1 MALNDQS
8 KIGLGN
14 RFKVTVVSPGK
25 WELGSWA
32 KADGLDVTWEVPEYR
47 MGDGWNQRLFFPA
60 NTKYS
65 TVKLTRAADSNDSPK
80 VRQWL
85 ETNAKK
91 HDLQSVIKVELCDS
105 QGAKVL
111 DWELKNIV
119 IKKWQVTSMDAG
131 SSSVAIE
138 TLEIDHE
145 GFLDDDK
152 KLMQG

>member
-1 MALNDQS
+1 MLTDTS

-14 RFKVTVVSPGK
+14 RFKVTAVSHGK

-47 MGDGWNQRLFFPA
+47 MGDGWNNRLFFPA

-65 TVKLTRAADSNDSPK
+65 TVKLTRAADKDDSKK
-80 VRQWL
+80 VRDWL

-91 HDLQSVIKVELCDS
+91 HDLQQIMKIELCDS
-105 QGAKVL
+105 EGKLVL
-111 DWELKNIV
+111 DWELKNVV
-119 IKKWQVTSMDAG
+119 IKKWAVTAMDAG
-131 SSSVAIE
+131 ASSVAIE

-145 GFLDDDK
+145 GFLNDDK
-152 KLMQG
+152 KLLEG